1 MRNIHL
7 IIYEKQDFAHIIKDF
22 FKESRESGQRL
33 TFGMRI
39 ESDLLPEYSFETYI
53 RSLDSSTQT

>member
-7 IIYEKQDFAHIIKDF
+7 IIYEKQNFAHIIKDF
-22 FKESRESGQRL
+22 LKDSKETSL

-39 ESDLLPEYSFETYI
+39 ESDLLPEYSFDTYI
-53 RSLDSSTQT
+53 RSLD